1 MAGLESMILAPRRD
15 LLEPTHSLGALALVL
30 LAHQVTDAA
39 RFLVFGMGVGF
50 AAPLASGAAG
60 VIGGF
65 VLAGFAWAFPQL
77 LDKPAARRSGE
88 HTSEIQ
94 SLMSNLDARFSLTKK
109 KIQRNHRLRQ
119 IRITI

>member
-15 LLEPTHSLGALALVL
+15 LREPTHSLGALALVL

-60 VIGGF
+60 VIGGC
-65 VLAGFAWAFPQL
+65 VLAGFAWAFPQMIE
-77 LDKPAARRSGE
+77 KHAAPWVRRSDEERVGKRCGRRRR
-88 HTSEIQ
+88 S
-94 SLMSNLDARFSLTKK
+94 RWGPV
-109 KIQRNHRLRQ
+109 
-119 IRITI
+119 